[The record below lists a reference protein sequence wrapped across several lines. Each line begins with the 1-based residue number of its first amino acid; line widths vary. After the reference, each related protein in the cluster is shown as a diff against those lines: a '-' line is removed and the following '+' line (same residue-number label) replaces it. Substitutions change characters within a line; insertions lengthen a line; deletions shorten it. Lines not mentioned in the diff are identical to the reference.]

1 MNEQNNQLMT
11 KDEIQNALGQ
21 TVMSL
26 GVIQNDLKTI
36 FDETKKLR
44 SDVNELK
51 TNESDHYEEFK
62 ALKTKVNDETCLNAV
77 EFNNVQE
84 TKKMRCADLLKE
96 SNRFDLYG
104 LFTKQC
110 LVEARAHANYLGRYT
125 MKKDYQNLLEW
136 IGSWIPARGGV
147 TGYIIHLD
155 TLHDEKK

>member
-1 MNEQNNQLMT
+1 MSEQNTQLMT
-11 KDEIQNALGQ
+11 KDEIQSALGQ

-51 TNESDHYEEFK
+51 EGEKEHYEEFK
-62 ALKTKVNDETCLNAV
+62 ALKTKVNDNSFIDLV
-77 EFNNVQE
+77 EYNNLQE
-84 TKKMRCADLLKE
+84 TKKMRCADLLRE
-96 SNRFDLYG
+96 PDRFDLFG
-104 LFTKQC
+104 RFAAQC
-110 LVEARAHANYLGRYT
+110 LREARSNANYLGHYT

-147 TGYIIHLD
+147 KGYIIHLD
-155 TLHDEKK
+155 ALHDEE